1 MTTDTNMQPDDI
13 VRRWPAECAIDF
25 DDDYEGAA
33 PEGAAIVILAAVAAL
48 AITVGLLASLLF

>member
-1 MTTDTNMQPDDI
+1 MTIDQQHLAPDDV
-13 VRRWPAECAIDF
+13 VRHWPAEVNF